1 MEATL
6 THCEIYGLNGYKI
19 GRLDREGFI
28 WSDKTIVMRVV
39 EGRIYSMH
47 QKYLGR
53 FKNGVAKTDRGE
65 VIFTAF

>member
-1 MEATL
+1 MEVKL
-6 THCEIYGLNGYKI
+6 DYCEVYGLNDYKI
-19 GRLDREGFI
+19 GRLDINGLI
-28 WSDKTIVMRVV
+28 WSGDVIVMRVV

-53 FKNGVAKTDRGE
+53 FKDGIGKTDRQE